1 MTGVTDAVAAKLRDK
16 FPAVPV
22 MVNEA
27 VVGFVERS
35 AVSVSVLDPA
45 VLAGANEAV
54 TPVGNP
60 DALNVTFPVKLPRG
74 IMMTRLVELRPWGNE
89 TMDEELES
97 VKSLGP
103 APGEGSTSY
112 SG

>member
-1 MTGVTDAVAAKLRDK
+1 MLRDT

-27 VVGFVERS
+27 AVGFVDRS
-35 AVSVSVLDPA
+35 AVRVSVLDPA

-54 TPVGNP
+54 TPAGSP
-60 DALNVTFPVKLPRG
+60 DALKVTFPVKLPRG
-74 IMMTRLVELRPWGNE
+74 IMMTRLVALRPWGTE
-89 TMDEELES
+89 TIDEEVES

-103 APGEGSTSY
+103 ALGEGSTSY